1 MRAPSRARLKRV
13 FVFWYCPAARKT
25 RPTAFLGRK
34 GGDTVSG
41 RGLDMAAARLTDEAA
56 EVIAGGVG
64 GYAAEC
70 VAVDGG
76 DAVVE
81 PCKAADLREVTRGDG
96 TGDSI
101 HTVRAI
107 LGLDGVQN
115 SGCLGPVGRRFLYDD
130 LDWIHVLTV
139 R

>member
-1 MRAPSRARLKRV
+1 MDA
-13 FVFWYCPAARKT
+13 
-25 RPTAFLGRK
+25 
-34 GGDTVSG
+34 D
-41 RGLDMAAARLTDEAA
+41 RLTDEAA

-76 DAVVE
+76 DTVVE
-81 PCKAADLREVTRGDG
+81 PHKAADLREVTRGDG

-101 HTVRAI
+101 HAVRAI

-115 SGCLGPVGRRFLYDD
+115 SGCFGPVGRRFLYDD
-130 LDWIHVLTV
+130 PDWIHVLAV
-139 R
+139 RQI